1 MTICRRKRSS
11 SFSSRSLLQ
20 PWRDASLA
28 SGAWGRIIWSITLGQ
43 NFTAP
48 AIAMSMKVTPMI
60 GARTVLKRSNSP
72 LRLKRT
78 LNSTRDRMSSTK
90 AAVMMAC
97 PKFSCSTPASPRR
110 RSAMPTLVGARAV
123 PAEMPSGFIAF
134 PNAII
139 SKVPTMSGRMVPR
152 TATQQAGTPTTL
164 AFSKSKCMPLSK
176 IMSATPAWPISVKTS
191 GRRPQWWLISPSHD
205 FSRHSAK
212 LLYLMPPPP
221 PERRRPWSGAPEEVS
236 GPPAPR
242 SPLAWRPTPGAA
254 VVGWPWPR

>member
-11 SFSSRSLLQ
+11 SFSNRILLQ
-20 PWRDASLA
+20 PRRESSLA
-28 SGAWGRIIWSITLGQ
+28 SGAWGRRIRSITVGQ

-48 AIAMSMKVTPMI
+48 TIAMSMNVIPMI
-60 GARTVLKRSNSP
+60 GAKTVLKMSNSP

-78 LNSTRDRMSSTK
+78 LNSTNDRMSSTK

-176 IMSATPAWPISVKTS
+176 IMRATPARPISEKMSGESSQRCRTS
-191 GRRPQWWLISPSHD
+191 ASQVL
-205 FSRHSAK
+205 SRHS
-212 LLYLMPPPP
+212 
-221 PERRRPWSGAPEEVS
+221 S
-236 GPPAPR
+236 
-242 SPLAWRPTPGAA
+242 
-254 VVGWPWPR
+254 